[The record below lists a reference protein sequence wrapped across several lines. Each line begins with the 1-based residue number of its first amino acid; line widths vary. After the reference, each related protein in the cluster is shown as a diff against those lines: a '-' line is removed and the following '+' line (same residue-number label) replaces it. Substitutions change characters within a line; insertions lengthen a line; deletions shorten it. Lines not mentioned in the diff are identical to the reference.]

1 MTAVSQAAS
10 YIESFP
16 NSTGGNLGHN
26 NAAIGWKAAN
36 GSLATDTSTNA
47 GNGSGGFLISN
58 VNGAGGT
65 AGYGAKAGN
74 VNGGTS
80 NPYGLAYTDE
90 VATLNISTSDIT
102 SISFQ
107 SRNTNANDIFRIV
120 IGLDTGSGT
129 QWYATNTTFTSA
141 SGTTWGGHNFS
152 FVTTGSEWRA
162 LTFTP
167 GSSLALGSTL
177 GSSLPAGTL
186 TSAGLFLSGS
196 SGGDLADVMR
206 YDEFTINY
214 IPEPSAAALG
224 VLAFGLGALGRRRGQ
239 GSSKRCQW

>member
-1 MTAVSQAAS
+1 MTAACQAAS
-10 YIESFP
+10 YIESFT
-16 NSTGGNLGHN
+16 NSTGGNVGHSN
-26 NAAIGWKAAN
+26 TAVGWKAAN
-36 GSLATDTSTNA
+36 SSLATDVSTNN
-47 GNGSGGFLISN
+47 GNNNGGFLISN
-58 VNGAGGT
+58 VNGAGGS

-80 NPYGLAYTDE
+80 NPYGLAYTEE
-90 VATLNISTSDIT
+90 VATLSISTSTIT

-107 SRNTNANDIFRIV
+107 SRNSNATDIFRIV
-120 IGLDTGSGT
+120 VGLDTGSGT

-167 GSSLALGSTL
+167 ENSLALGSTL
-177 GSSLPAGTL
+177 GTSLPSGTL

-196 SGGDLADVMR
+196 AGGDLADVMR

-214 IPEPSAAALG
+214 IPEPSTAALG
-224 VLAFGLGALGRRRGQ
+224 VLAFGSCALGRRRPQ
-239 GSSKRCQW
+239 GSSKV